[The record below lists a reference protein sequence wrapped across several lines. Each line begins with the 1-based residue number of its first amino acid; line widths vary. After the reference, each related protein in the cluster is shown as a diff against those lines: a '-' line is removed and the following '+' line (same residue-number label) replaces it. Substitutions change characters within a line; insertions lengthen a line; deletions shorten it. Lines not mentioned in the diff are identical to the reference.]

1 MLSDERVTIS
11 RVGRWFRDVRE
22 LAGEPA
28 DDGDA
33 GAGGLGRATADYPPE
48 PGVARA
54 AAAASSEPASPR
66 DASPSPALAAD
77 LPLLAVR
84 DLIRSNAICGGEW
97 REGPAHDADID
108 IGVGDLVR
116 FRLRGA
122 ASIDEYGVVLWVS
135 KASTD
140 AGSRNAGAHVQ
151 VCTHACGMLVPRH
164 EIAFG
169 VSRLYGDVI
178 DVLLK
183 DFSMEIQLR
192 PNKFL
197 FIFEPDA
204 VVFPTLAY
212 STGVDVH
219 DGAPPGGAAD
229 GPGEGA

>member
-1 MLSDERVTIS
+1 MLRKLLVVVPQRVQQV
-11 RVGRWFRDVRE
+11 RV
-22 LAGEPA
+22 PA
-28 DDGDA
+28 A
-33 GAGGLGRATADYPPE
+33 VP
-48 PGVARA
+48 
-54 AAAASSEPASPR
+54 
-66 DASPSPALAAD
+66 D

-116 FRLRGA
+116 FKLRGA
-122 ASIDEYGVVLWVS
+122 SNVDEYGVVLWVS

-140 AGSRNAGAHVQ
+140 AGTRNAGAHVQ
-151 VCTHACGMLVPRH
+151 VCTHACGMLVPKH

-212 STGVDVH
+212 STSAEPVPAPTPRAH
-219 DGAPPGGAAD
+219 DDP
-229 GPGEGA
+229 

>member
-1 MLSDERVTIS
+1 MSLQSWEFLTL
-11 RVGRWFRDVRE
+11 F
-22 LAGEPA
+22 L
-28 DDGDA
+28 
-33 GAGGLGRATADYPPE
+33 
-48 PGVARA
+48 
-54 AAAASSEPASPR
+54 PR
-66 DASPSPALAAD
+66 
-77 LPLLAVR
+77 
-84 DLIRSNAICGGEW
+84 
-97 REGPAHDADID
+97 
-108 IGVGDLVR
+108 
-116 FRLRGA
+116 
-122 ASIDEYGVVLWVS
+122 YGVVLWVS

-140 AGSRNAGAHVQ
+140 AGTRNAGAHVQ

-219 DGAPPGGAAD
+219 DGAAPGGAAD